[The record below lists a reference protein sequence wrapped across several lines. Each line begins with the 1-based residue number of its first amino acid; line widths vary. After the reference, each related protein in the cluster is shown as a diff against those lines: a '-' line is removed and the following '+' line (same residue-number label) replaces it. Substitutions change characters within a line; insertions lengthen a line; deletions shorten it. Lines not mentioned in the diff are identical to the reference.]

1 MKKLKLALLAF
12 RLAKKFG
19 ISPMKNLKNIYFA
32 TRRIKKRKK
41 YM

>member
-19 ISPMKNLKNIYFA
+19 KSPIKNAKNIYFA

>member
-12 RLAKKFG
+12 RFAKKFG

>member
-1 MKKLKLALLAF
+1 MKKLKLALLTF
-12 RLAKKFG
+12 KTAKKFTK
-19 ISPMKNLKNIYFA
+19 SPMKNLKNIYFA